1 LSLCT
6 GCAMKRSSV
15 EKERRRTVEVEAERV
30 TAKVKMIKGHPS
42 SSLSEFLTWA
52 AVADIPHHSRALA
65 NASASLVRESVRRCT
80 FHSSQ
85 CSFPEFP
92 GCFYR
97 RNFTHVH
104 VRPSSRNFFLRR
116 NGDEF
121 TTTQAS
127 RCYHGMH
134 LCCRWT
140 LAWDEFVI
148 GAASVMQHL
157 VHFASSRLSVC
168 LVPNMSLWAQLGVA
182 LYPMC
187 DHCL

>member
-80 FHSSQ
+80 FILHSVTFLNFPVASTVVISRMFMFGLHLETFSCVVTVMSSQ
-85 CSFPEFP
+85 
-92 GCFYR
+92 R
-97 RNFTHVH
+97 
-104 VRPSSRNFFLRR
+104 L
-116 NGDEF
+116 
-121 TTTQAS
+121 QAS
-127 RCYHGMH
+127 RSYHDGRH
-134 LCCRWT
+134 CVAAGRGRGTSLLSVLPALCCIWFI
-140 LAWDEFVI
+140 LH
-148 GAASVMQHL
+148 G
-157 VHFASSRLSVC
+157 SRLSNHAWFPTC
-168 LVPNMSLWAQLGVA
+168 LCGLS
-182 LYPMC
+182 
-187 DHCL
+187 